1 MLYEILTIPLLKI
14 DFLTVSVFLLN
25 KWEYINLLYLVYK
38 VGCLFSWKVL
48 ILAYTRSI
56 LFWREDKHVGIR
68 R

>member
-38 VGCLFSWKVL
+38 VGCLFSWTVL
-48 ILAYTRSI
+48 ILAYTQSI
-56 LFWREDKHVGIR
+56 LFLGEDEHVSIR